1 MAQVSALS
9 SILRAQ
15 QAFALPN
22 LHRIDNIRKPT
33 PERI

>member
-9 SILRAQ
+9 SILRA